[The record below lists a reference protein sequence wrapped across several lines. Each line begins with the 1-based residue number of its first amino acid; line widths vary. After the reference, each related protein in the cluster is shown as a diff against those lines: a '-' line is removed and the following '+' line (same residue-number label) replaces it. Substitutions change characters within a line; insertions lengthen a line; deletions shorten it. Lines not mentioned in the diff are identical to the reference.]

1 MTAPVAL
8 SAGEIRA
15 LLTELG
21 RRLDEAGVEA
31 TVYVVGGAA
40 IALELDRR
48 RVTVDVDA
56 VFHPA
61 TTVRAQV
68 VAMARERDLPP
79 NWLDDAVRPF
89 LPGDPDDDI
98 GSVKLDLPGIS
109 VAVASP
115 RHLLAMKMAAYRPGL
130 DQRDLEILFRVLE
143 VVTPE
148 QAADIATAVYGE
160 HSAVLPGRDELVLS
174 ARAVFD
180 RLGRGP
186 SA

>member
-8 SAGEIRA
+8 SADEIRE

-21 RRLDEAGVEA
+21 RRLSDVGVDA

-48 RVTVDVDA
+48 RVTADVDA
-56 VFHPA
+56 VFHPV
-61 TTVRAQV
+61 TTVRAQAM
-68 VAMARERDLPP
+68 AMARERDLPA

-89 LPGDPDDDI
+89 LPGDPGDDV
-98 GSVKLDLPGIS
+98 GAVKLELPGIS
-109 VAVASP
+109 IAIASP

-130 DQRDLEILFRVLE
+130 DQRDLELLFRVLE
-143 VVTPE
+143 VGTSE
-148 QAADIATAVYGE
+148 QVADIAIAVYGE
-160 HSAVLPGRDELVLS
+160 HSVVLPGRDELVLS

-180 RLGRGP
+180 RIDGR
-186 SA
+186 